1 MGIWIS
7 FYHFLFGYY
16 ILHCEEHRR
25 ARFLDL
31 FMQKGIAAYP
41 LGECEWKV
49 SSRYKRQLREAC
61 AEWRME
67 LELGEI
73 EGLPLLIKR
82 YRSRVGLLAG
92 ALAAALLTVLLQSVV
107 WRVEVSGNVN
117 IPNKTIER
125 NLAAL
130 GFGEGSYIKRSDLL
144 AVADEYRLIHGDIA
158 HMDIYC
164 TGTVAHVRV
173 IESTSG
179 DSETEKAPASLVAE
193 RDAVIHSLDIS
204 HGSVTVAPGE
214 VVKAGDLLVSGV
226 VDGAHESVLLHA
238 EGRVYGMLSDDIV
251 VEIPLERTQSRV
263 KERKNIGFKINFFG
277 KSINICGN
285 TGNLPPTYGTI
296 VEEEVA
302 VLPSGKT
309 LPFSIERTV
318 AVLYEEEAEI
328 LTEKEAFRL
337 AFASLKAKLAALLE
351 DGYLVSKVTAAE
363 AVGGYCIVKCTATYI
378 TDIAKEQPILL
389 P

>member
-7 FYHFLFGYY
+7 VYHFLFGYY
-16 ILHCEEHRR
+16 VLRVEEHRK
-25 ARFLDL
+25 ARLLDL

-41 LGECEWKV
+41 IGECEWAV
-49 SSRYKRQLREAC
+49 SSRYKRQLTEAC
-61 AEWRME
+61 AERRME
-67 LELGEI
+67 LKLGEKK
-73 EGLPLLIKR
+73 GLPLFVKR
-82 YRSRVGLLAG
+82 NRSRVGLLAG
-92 ALAAALLTVLLQSVV
+92 ALATVFLAVLLQSVV

-117 IPNKTIER
+117 IPDKTIER

-130 GFGEGSYIKRSDLL
+130 GFGEGSHIKSTDLL
-144 AVADEYRLIHGDIA
+144 AVADEYRLTHGDIA

-173 IESTSG
+173 IETASK
-179 DSETEKAPASLVAE
+179 DPEAQKAPASLVAD

-204 HGSVTVAPGE
+204 HGSVAVTTGE

-226 VDGAHESVLLHA
+226 VDGAHESVLLRA

-251 VEIPLERTQSRV
+251 VEIPLERTQNRV
-263 KERKNIGFKINFFG
+263 TERKNIGFKINFFG

-309 LPFSIERTV
+309 LPFSIEKTI
-318 AVLYEEEAEI
+318 AVVCEEETET

-337 AFASLKAKLAALLE
+337 AFASLKTKLAALTR

-363 AVGGYCIVKCTATYI
+363 VSGGYCIVKCTATYI